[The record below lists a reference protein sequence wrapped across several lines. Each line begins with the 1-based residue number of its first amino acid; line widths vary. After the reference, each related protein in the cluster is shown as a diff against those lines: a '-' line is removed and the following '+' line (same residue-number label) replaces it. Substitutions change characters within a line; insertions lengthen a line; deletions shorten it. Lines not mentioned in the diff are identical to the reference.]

1 MQSLLFVLIGMVA
14 GLLGSMVGLGGGV
27 FVVPVLTLFFGIP
40 IHQAIAASVVG
51 IIATS
56 TTGAISYVRGQIT
69 NMRLGMAME
78 TLTAVGAIFGG
89 LTSALLNREVLSAIF
104 CAVLLLMACYIIYKQ
119 RQKGPR
125 AAHVEEF
132 GLFGGQ
138 YYDPSL
144 KQEVGYRVRRLPI
157 GLAASL
163 LAGNVSGMLGIGGGP
178 IIVPAMTVG
187 MGVPMKAA
195 AATSNFMIGV
205 TGCASAYIY
214 YMRGTIDPLL
224 AVPIAL
230 GVMVG
235 AFFGSHLAPKVH
247 HAQLSTALAVILLI
261 LSVQMGL
268 AALGVRTR

>member
-1 MQSLLFVLIGMVA
+1 
-14 GLLGSMVGLGGGV
+14 
-27 FVVPVLTLFFGIP
+27 VLTLFFGVP

-89 LTSALLNREVLSAIF
+89 LTAALLNREVLSAVF

-125 AAHVEEF
+125 ATQLEEV

-163 LAGNVSGMLGIGGGP
+163 LAGNISGLLGIGGGP

-235 AFFGSHLAPKVH
+235 AFFGSRLAPKVNN
-247 HAQLSTALAVILLI
+247 AQLSTALAVILLI
-261 LSVQMGL
+261 LAVQMGL
-268 AALGVRTR
+268 AALGVRVR